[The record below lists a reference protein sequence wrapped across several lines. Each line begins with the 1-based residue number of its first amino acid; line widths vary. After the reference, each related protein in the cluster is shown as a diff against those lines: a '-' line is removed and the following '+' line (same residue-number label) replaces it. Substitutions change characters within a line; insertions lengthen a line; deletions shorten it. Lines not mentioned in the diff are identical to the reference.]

1 MTSLQRKATI
11 NGAITAAVTALIGF
25 TVLSASSGGL
35 PTAPG
40 PSPTSTSSP
49 PPACAPAFEVLP
61 TVDPKE
67 GGNLL
72 LGVSALSATDAW
84 AVGGS
89 GDPIDPTQT
98 LYEHWDGET
107 WTAVDG
113 PNPGTTINELAAV
126 DQLATDDAWA
136 VGRTGS
142 GFGDDPL
149 ITHFDGATWDVQ
161 TIPADVSSGVLTAVS
176 AAAPDDIWAVGSAG
190 DASVGLERVLILH
203 FDGTQWTTV
212 DVASAVGGGRS
223 SLSGVSALAPDDVW
237 AVGYHH
243 NEPLILHFDGKRWT
257 RSSTDVGG
265 SLHAVTAVAATDVWA
280 VGAPIQHFAGDTWV
294 ERGTV
299 RSGTDLRGIASVGA
313 NDVWAVGSRS
323 DGTVRALVMRW
334 DGGQWSTVAGE
345 HVPGQESLAAVTAL
359 PDGTVIAVGA
369 RDGKSGRMTLAIR
382 GADCPS

>member
-1 MTSLQRKATI
+1 VTSLQRRALI
-11 NGAITAAVTALIGF
+11 NGGFAAVVTGVIGF
-25 TVLSASSGGL
+25 IVLSTAGTDLSPLPSPTPNASASS
-35 PTAPG
+35 P
-40 PSPTSTSSP
+40 PS
-49 PPACAPAFEVLP
+49 CAPAFEVLP
-61 TVDPKE
+61 TVDPKD

-89 GDPIDPTQT
+89 GDPVDPSQT

-113 PNPGTTINELAAV
+113 PNPGITLNELAAV
-126 DQLATDDAWA
+126 DQIATDDAWA

-142 GFGDDPL
+142 GFGEAPL

-161 TIPADVSSGVLTAVS
+161 TIPADVSSGALAAVS
-176 AAAPDDIWAVGSAG
+176 AAAADDIWAVGSTG
-190 DASVGLERVLILH
+190 DTSVGLERALILH
-203 FDGTQWTTV
+203 FDGTQWTSV
-212 DVASAVGGGRS
+212 DVAPAIGGGRS
-223 SLSGVSALAPDDVW
+223 LLSGVSALAPDDIW

-265 SLHAVTAVAATDVWA
+265 FLHAVTAVAATDVWA
-280 VGAPIQHFAGDTWV
+280 VGSPIQHFAGDTWV

-299 RSGTDLRGIASVGA
+299 RTGTDLRGVASVGA
-313 NDVWAVGSRS
+313 NDVWAVGFRS

-334 DGGQWSTVAGE
+334 DGGQWSPVAGE

-369 RDGKSGRMTLAIR
+369 RDGKTGRMTLAIR

>member
-1 MTSLQRKATI
+1 VTPLQRKASI

-25 TVLSASSGGL
+25 SVLSSSGSGL
-35 PTAPG
+35 PTAPT
-40 PSPTSTSSP
+40 PPPTSSTSA
-49 PPACAPAFEVLP
+49 PPACAPAFEALP
-61 TVDPKE
+61 TIDPKD

-89 GDPIDPTQT
+89 GDPVDPTQT

-113 PNPGTTINELAAV
+113 PNPGITLNELAAV
-126 DQLATDDAWA
+126 DQIATDDAWA

-142 GFGDDPL
+142 GFGEAPL

-161 TIPADVSSGVLTAVS
+161 TIPADVSSGALTAVS
-176 AAAPDDIWAVGSAG
+176 AAAADDIWAVGSTG
-190 DASVGLERVLILH
+190 DASVGLERALILH
-203 FDGTQWTTV
+203 FDGIEWTSV
-212 DVASAVGGGRS
+212 DVTSAIGGGRS
-223 SLSGVSALAPDDVW
+223 LLAGVSALAPDDVW

-243 NEPLILHFDGKRWT
+243 NEPLILHFDGTQWAP
-257 RSSTDVGG
+257 SSTDVGG
-265 SLHAVTAVAATDVWA
+265 SLHAVEAVAATDVWA
-280 VGAPIQHFAGDTWV
+280 VGSTIQHFAGDTWV

-299 RSGTDLRGIASVGA
+299 RAATDLRGIASVGA
-313 NDVWAVGSRS
+313 NDVWAVGFRS

-334 DGGQWSTVAGE
+334 DGGQWSAVAGE

-369 RDGKSGRMTLAIR
+369 RDGKIGRMTLAIR